1 MLTWL
6 WIPITLA
13 AAAAQT
19 VRNAS
24 QKSLVKSAGTL
35 PATFVRFAY
44 GLPFAFVALV
54 VAGYVISG
62 SSTPMPSLDAKVLGW
77 IVAGGGAQLAA
88 TALLIMAMETRSFV
102 VAVAYAKTEILQVGV
117 FSIVLLAEPLSGA
130 SIAAIAL
137 ATVGVLLLSIKPGDQ
152 RGTGVST
159 WFSASALLG
168 LASGACFGL
177 SAVGFRGAVLAIGH
191 PLPWVSALFAL
202 TWSMFLQTLL
212 LGAWLFIRDRRGLM
226 QVVFEWRVSTLA
238 GFMGALASFCWFT
251 AFALRSAV
259 DVRIVGLVE
268 LVYSYGVSRRFFREH
283 VSWREIAGMT
293 LVVGSIVLT
302 SLA

>member
-1 MLTWL
+1 MLPWL

-24 QKSLVKSAGTL
+24 QKSLVKAAGTL

-44 GLPFAFVALV
+44 GLPFAVAGLIVAAIV
-54 VAGYVISG
+54 VA
-62 SSTPMPSLDAKVLGW
+62 TPLPSLDLASIAW
-77 IVAGGGAQLAA
+77 IVVGGGSQLAA
-88 TALLIMAMETRSFV
+88 TALLIMAMQARSFV

-117 FSIVLLAEPLSGA
+117 FSILLLGEPLSGA
-130 SIAAIAL
+130 SVAAIGL
-137 ATVGVLLLSIKPGDQ
+137 ATVGVLLLSINPGEQ
-152 RGTGVST
+152 RGAGMRT

-168 LASGACFGL
+168 LASGAFFAM
-177 SAVGFRGAVLAIGH
+177 SAVGFRGAVLALGH
-191 PLPWVSALFAL
+191 PLPWVSAIFAL
-202 TWSMFLQTLL
+202 TWSMLVQTLA
-212 LGAWLFIRDRRGLM
+212 LGIWLYVRDRRGLQ
-226 QVVFEWRVSTLA
+226 QVIVAWRVSTLA

-268 LVYSYGVSRRFFREH
+268 LVYSYLVSRRFFREQ
-283 VSWREIAGMT
+283 VAWREIAGMA
-293 LVVGSIVLT
+293 LVVGSIVLI
-302 SLA
+302 SVA

>member
-44 GLPFAFVALV
+44 GLPFALAGLV
-54 VAGYVISG
+54 VAGWA
-62 SSTPMPSLDAKVLGW
+62 TTAPLPSLSAKSFAW
-77 IVAGGGAQLAA
+77 IVVGGGSQLAA
-88 TALLIMAMETRSFV
+88 TALLIMAMQTRSFV

-117 FSIVLLAEPLSGA
+117 FSIILLGEPLSAASVA
-130 SIAAIAL
+130 SIGL
-137 ATVGVLLLSIKPGDQ
+137 ATIGVLLLSIKPGEE
-152 RGTGVST
+152 RGAGWHT

-168 LASGACFGL
+168 LASGACFAM
-177 SAVGFRGAVLAIGH
+177 SAVGFRGAVLSFGPAT
-191 PLPWVSALFAL
+191 LPWVAALFAL

-212 LGAWLFIRDRRGLM
+212 LGVWLYVRDRRGLM
-226 QVVFEWRVSTLA
+226 QVIVEWRMSTLA
-238 GFMGALASFCWFT
+238 GFMGALASFGWFT

-268 LVYSYGVSRRFFREH
+268 LVYSYLVSRRFFREQ
-283 VSWREIAGMT
+283 VSWREIAGMG
-293 LVVGSIVLT
+293 LVVGSIVLI

>member
-1 MLTWL
+1 MIPWL
-6 WIPITLA
+6 WIPVTLC

-44 GLPFAFVALV
+44 GLPFAAIGLV
-54 VAGYVISG
+54 VAAMASP
-62 SSTPMPSLDAKVLGW
+62 TALPSIDWKSFGW
-77 IVAGGGAQLAA
+77 IILGGGSQIAA
-88 TALLIMAMETRSFV
+88 TAFLIMAMETRSFV
-102 VAVAYAKTEILQVGV
+102 VAVAYAKTEILQVGL
-117 FSIVLLAEPLSGA
+117 FSILLLGEPMSPA
-130 SIAAIAL
+130 SLAAVAL

-152 RGTGVST
+152 RGAGLST
-159 WFSASALLG
+159 WFSRSALLG
-168 LASGACFGL
+168 LASGAGFAL
-177 SAVGFRGAVLAIGH
+177 SAVGFRGAMLALGTE
-191 PLPWVSALFAL
+191 LPWVSALYAL
-202 TWSMFLQTLL
+202 TWSMFLQTLT
-212 LGAWLFIRDRRGLM
+212 LGLWLCVRDRRGLM
-226 QVVFEWRVSTLA
+226 QVIVEWRVSTLA
-238 GFMGALASFCWFT
+238 GFTGALASFCWFT

-268 LVYSYGVSRRFFREH
+268 LVYSYLVSRRFFREQ

-293 LVVGSIVLT
+293 LVVGSIVLI

>member
-1 MLTWL
+1 MLPWI
-6 WIPITLA
+6 WIPITLT

-19 VRNAS
+19 VRNVS

-44 GLPFAFVALV
+44 GLPFAF
-54 VAGYVISG
+54 AGLMFAG
-62 SSTPMPSLDAKVLGW
+62 FATPAPLPSLDAKSLAW
-77 IVAGGGAQLAA
+77 IVVGGGSQLAA
-88 TALLIMAMETRSFV
+88 TALLIMAMQMRSFV

-117 FSIVLLAEPLSGA
+117 FSIILLGEPLSAASVA
-130 SIAAIAL
+130 SIGL
-137 ATVGVLLLSIKPGDQ
+137 ATIGVLLLSIKPGEE
-152 RGTGVST
+152 RGTGWRT
-159 WFSASALLG
+159 WISGSALLG
-168 LASGACFGL
+168 LASGACFAL
-177 SAVGFRGAVLAIGH
+177 SAVGFRGAVLSFG
-191 PLPWVSALFAL
+191 PTTLPWVAALFAL

-212 LGAWLFIRDRRGLM
+212 LGSWLYMRDRRGLM
-226 QVVFEWRVSTLA
+226 QVVVAWRVSTLA

-268 LVYSYGVSRRFFREH
+268 LVYSYLVSRRFFREH
-283 VSWREIAGMT
+283 VSWREIAGMG
-293 LVVGSIVLT
+293 LVVGSIVLI